1 MAKKNPMDEG
11 RPVPLD
17 LAAKHIPILRAR
29 LNDWLDGVRRD
40 LKAPE
45 RLRHP
50 DDARQEAQAFERLL
64 VAGRSFSPP
73 RRRVRPLR
81 PQSRIT
87 TRRATTKRLPPI
99 TTRFIL
105 SAKAA
110 KNLSNAAFDGR
121 PRLERRRGAC
131 ARR

>member
-29 LNDWLDGVRRD
+29 LNDWLDGVRKD

-64 VAGRSFSPP
+64 VALVTGQIVLPDEAA
-73 RRRVRPLR
+73 
-81 PQSRIT
+81 
-87 TRRATTKRLPPI
+87 RAAIEAAVADYDAESNYREVAANHDALHA
-99 TTRFIL
+99 L
-105 SAKAA
+105 LGLLESGSA
-110 KNLSNAAFDGR
+110 
-121 PRLERRRGAC
+121 
-131 ARR
+131 